1 MREEGVVHS
10 YLLLTNE
17 IAFSNFPVEFFAR
30 FSRYFRRSIERRDD
44 RRRSSV
50 HGRIRGRMDGR
61 GKVASSLDGLWALP
75 MHRA

>member
-1 MREEGVVHS
+1 MREERRGGGALLFTS
-10 YLLLTNE
+10 YKRNCVFE
-17 IAFSNFPVEFFAR
+17 FSGGIFRQIFAI
-30 FSRYFRRSIERRDD
+30 FSKID
-44 RRRSSV
+44 RTKRRSSV